1 MKTIG
6 FATYSEESRLTKD
19 DLLVV
24 AALQP
29 LGIDVVPVV
38 WDDPSVD
45 LRQIE
50 AVVVRSCWDY
60 HLKPDQFL
68 QWVDTLDQAGIP
80 VFNSNAIVR
89 WNFDKHYLQDLAAQ
103 GVAIPRTIW
112 IEPGDRVDLATILRE
127 HDLSEAV
134 IKPTISL
141 SAYQTWRVST
151 DQAQAHQEAFA
162 QLVAERGMMIQEF
175 IPEVTTSGELSLMFF
190 DKLYS
195 HAVYKRPRE
204 DDFRVQTDFGGT
216 RELAAPPQSVIAQ
229 AQVIVDSIAE
239 PLHFARVDGIEVEGR
254 LVLMELELIDPLLFF
269 SYDPAAA
276 QRFAEVIAQA
286 LEKR

>member
-6 FATYSEESRLTKD
+6 FATYKDAPQLTTD
-19 DLLVV
+19 DLLV
-24 AALQP
+24 AEALRP
-29 LGIDVVPVV
+29 IGINVIPVV

-45 LRQIE
+45 LRQVE
-50 AVVVRSCWDY
+50 AMIIRSCWDY
-60 HLKPDQFL
+60 HLRPEQFL
-68 QWVDTLDQAGIP
+68 QWVDTLDRAGVG
-80 VFNSNAIVR
+80 VFNSNAIVK

-103 GVAIPRTIW
+103 QVAIPRTIW
-112 IEPGDRVDLATILRE
+112 IEPGTQADLETILRE
-127 HDLSEAV
+127 HNLAEAV

-141 SAYQTWRVST
+141 SAYQTWRISA
-151 DQAQAHQEAFA
+151 DEARAHQAAFA

-190 DKLYS
+190 GKVYS
-195 HAVYKRPRE
+195 HAVYKRPRK

-216 RELAAPPQSVIAQ
+216 RHITAPPPRVIAQ
-229 AQVIVDSIAE
+229 AQTIVDLIDE
-239 PLHFARVDGIEVEGR
+239 PLLFARVDGIEVEGK

-276 QRFAEVIAQA
+276 QRCAEVIAQA
-286 LEKR
+286 IESR

>member
-6 FATYSEESRLTKD
+6 FATYSDEPQLTKD
-19 DLLVV
+19 DLLV
-24 AALQP
+24 AEALRP
-29 LGIDVVPVV
+29 MGIAVVPVV

-45 LRQIE
+45 LRHIE
-50 AVVVRSCWDY
+50 AVIIRSCWDY

-68 QWVDTLDQAGIP
+68 QWVDTLDQAGIQ
-80 VFNSNAIVR
+80 VFNSNAIVK

-103 GVAIPRTIW
+103 GVAIPGTIW
-112 IEPGDRVDLATILRE
+112 VEPGTSADLETILRE
-127 HDLSEAV
+127 HDLAEAV

-141 SAYQTWRVST
+141 SAYQTWRLSADET
-151 DQAQAHQEAFA
+151 HTHQETFA

-190 DKLYS
+190 GKVYS
-195 HAVYKRPRE
+195 HAVYKRPRQ

-216 RELAAPPQSVIAQ
+216 RKVAAPAQTVIAQ
-229 AQVIVDSIAE
+229 AQAIVDSIAE
-239 PLHFARVDGIEVEGR
+239 PLLFARVDGIEVKGR

-269 SYDPAAA
+269 SYDPTAA

>member
-6 FATYSEESRLTKD
+6 FATYSEEPQLTKD

-24 AALQP
+24 AALHP
-29 LGIDVVPVV
+29 LSINVVPVV

-50 AVVVRSCWDY
+50 AVVIRSCWDY
-60 HLKPDQFL
+60 HLKPDRFL
-68 QWVDTLDQAGIP
+68 QWVDTLDQASIP

-89 WNFDKHYLQDLAAQ
+89 WNFDKHYLQELAAQ

-112 IEPGDRVDLATILRE
+112 IEPGAQADLATILRE
-127 HDLSEAV
+127 HDLAEAV

-141 SAYQTWRVST
+141 SAYQTWRISA
-151 DQAQAHQEAFA
+151 DEARAHQDAFA

-190 DKLYS
+190 GKVYS
-195 HAVYKRPRE
+195 HAVYKRPRQG
-204 DDFRVQTDFGGT
+204 DFRVQTDFGGT
-216 RELAAPPQSVIAQ
+216 REIAAPPQSVIAQ
-229 AQVIVDSIAE
+229 AQAIVDSIAE
-239 PLHFARVDGIEVEGR
+239 PLQFARVDGIEVEGR

-276 QRFAEVIAQA
+276 QRFAEVIAQT
-286 LEKR
+286 LEKW

>member
-6 FATYSEESRLTKD
+6 FATYRDEPRGTTD
-19 DLLVV
+19 DLLAV
-24 AALQP
+24 AALRSM
-29 LGIDVVPVV
+29 GIDVVPVV
-38 WDDPSVD
+38 WDAPSVD

-50 AVVVRSCWDY
+50 AIITRSCWDY

-68 QWVDTLDQAGIP
+68 HWVDTIDQAGIRL
-80 VFNSNAIVR
+80 FNSSKIIK

-112 IEPGDRVDLATILRE
+112 IEPESPADLETILRE
-127 HDLSEAV
+127 HDLADVV

-141 SAYQTWRVST
+141 SAYQTWRIAA
-151 DQAQAHQEAFA
+151 DEARAHQEAFA
-162 QLVAERGMMIQEF
+162 ELAAERGMMIQAF

-190 DKLYS
+190 GKVYS
-195 HAVYKRPRE
+195 HAVYKRPRK
-204 DDFRVQTDFGGT
+204 DDFRVQADFGGT
-216 RELAAPPQSVIAQ
+216 REIASPPQSVIAQ
-229 AQVIVDSIAE
+229 AQAIVDLIDE
-239 PLHFARVDGIEVEGR
+239 PLLFARVDGIEVDGR

-276 QRFAEVIAQA
+276 QRFAEAIAQA
-286 LEKR
+286 LEQR